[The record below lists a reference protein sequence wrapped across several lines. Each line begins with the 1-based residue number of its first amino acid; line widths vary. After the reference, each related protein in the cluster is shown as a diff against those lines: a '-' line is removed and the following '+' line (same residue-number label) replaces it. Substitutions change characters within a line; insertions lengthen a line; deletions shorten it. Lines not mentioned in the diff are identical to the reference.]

1 VSLGSQFSG
10 GTSKGLMKTRP
21 PAILRRLPEA
31 LIVAVALIGVA
42 SIFAQAPQPAPSKP
56 PSNGSAAERQEGVT
70 SRGDHA
76 MGFPHET
83 TTHHFRLYNTG
94 GAIEVLANDASDSA
108 TRDEIR
114 MHLSHI
120 VKLFSAGDFH
130 IPMFIHDAM
139 PPGAAVMSKRRQLI
153 RYHYQE
159 TERGAKIQITTADSE
174 AQQAIHAF
182 LRFQI
187 ADHQTG
193 DTTQLSK
200 E

>member
-1 VSLGSQFSG
+1 
-10 GTSKGLMKTRP
+10 MKTRP

-31 LIVAVALIGVA
+31 LIVAMALIGVA
-42 SIFAQAPQPAPSKP
+42 SIFAQAPHQAPNP
-56 PSNGSAAERQEGVT
+56 PSNGNPVEHHEGVA

-76 MGFPHET
+76 MGFSHDV
-83 TTHHFRLYNTG
+83 TTHHFRLYKTG
-94 GAIEVLANDASDSA
+94 GAIEVVANDPSDSA

-120 VKLFSAGDFH
+120 TKLFSAGDFH
-130 IPMFIHDAM
+130 IPMFIHDTM

-153 RYHYQE
+153 RYRYQE
-159 TERGAKIQITTADSE
+159 TQRGAKIQIATADGE
-174 AQQAIHAF
+174 ALQAIHAF

-193 DTTQLSK
+193 DTTQLS
-200 E
+200 EE